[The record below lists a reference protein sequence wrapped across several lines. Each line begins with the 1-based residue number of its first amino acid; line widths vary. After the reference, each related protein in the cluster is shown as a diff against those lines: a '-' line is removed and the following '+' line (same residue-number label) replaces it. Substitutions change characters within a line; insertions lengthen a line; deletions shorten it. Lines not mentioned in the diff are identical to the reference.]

1 VDAGAIETAGAA
13 AFAGLSK
20 LLEPFASEGLAAERI
35 IDVTKRQGRTQSG
48 AEIYEPA
55 EPIGDRLGKSI
66 QHVLGSFL
74 PGIIEQFTTVKG
86 GEFVQG
92 RTARAFTGLY
102 GKQGESYSPAEEAG
116 TLLTG
121 VRGLK
126 LSVPKSLGFA
136 GGEYSSLRSSAVQ
149 IFTKIADDN
158 DVTEEDVVNAYIK
171 SNQARR
177 RVQAELKVKV
187 DAAMNAGMDR
197 ASVFRAFQNTG
208 VSAKELSAIIDNRYI
223 PPKISRALIREVNNE
238 VNIKKE
244 NRILQRLPMRELI
257 DVRLSLMN
265 SPIIGESSIELNEPV
280 SQGLFDDLLT
290 STEVSQ
296 VPPISNNVE
305 PETFLG
311 NATET
316 ISNVTDSIAE
326 TSNKAFDRVKTF
338 VPSLLGDRANQEIAD
353 RARDNQ

>member
-1 VDAGAIETAGAA
+1 MD
-13 AFAGLSK
+13 
-20 LLEPFASEGLAAERI
+20 
-35 IDVTKRQGRTQSG
+35 
-48 AEIYEPA
+48 
-55 EPIGDRLGKSI
+55 
-66 QHVLGSFL
+66 
-74 PGIIEQFTTVKG
+74 
-86 GEFVQG
+86 
-92 RTARAFTGLY
+92 
-102 GKQGESYSPAEEAG
+102 
-116 TLLTG
+116 
-121 VRGLK
+121 
-126 LSVPKSLGFA
+126 
-136 GGEYSSLRSSAVQ
+136 
-149 IFTKIADDN
+149 
-158 DVTEEDVVNAYIK
+158 
-171 SNQARR
+171 
-177 RVQAELKVKV
+177 
-187 DAAMNAGMDR
+187 AGMDR

-265 SPIIGESSIELNEPV
+265 SPIIGESSIELNEPG

-296 VPPISNNVE
+296 APPINNNVE

-326 TSNKAFDRVKTF
+326 TSNKAFDRVKAF

>member
-1 VDAGAIETAGAA
+1 
-13 AFAGLSK
+13 
-20 LLEPFASEGLAAERI
+20 
-35 IDVTKRQGRTQSG
+35 
-48 AEIYEPA
+48 
-55 EPIGDRLGKSI
+55 
-66 QHVLGSFL
+66 
-74 PGIIEQFTTVKG
+74 
-86 GEFVQG
+86 
-92 RTARAFTGLY
+92 
-102 GKQGESYSPAEEAG
+102 
-116 TLLTG
+116 
-121 VRGLK
+121 
-126 LSVPKSLGFA
+126 
-136 GGEYSSLRSSAVQ
+136 
-149 IFTKIADDN
+149 
-158 DVTEEDVVNAYIK
+158 
-171 SNQARR
+171 
-177 RVQAELKVKV
+177 
-187 DAAMNAGMDR
+187 
-197 ASVFRAFQNTG
+197 
-208 VSAKELSAIIDNRYI
+208 
-223 PPKISRALIREVNNE
+223 
-238 VNIKKE
+238 
-244 NRILQRLPMRELI
+244 MRELI